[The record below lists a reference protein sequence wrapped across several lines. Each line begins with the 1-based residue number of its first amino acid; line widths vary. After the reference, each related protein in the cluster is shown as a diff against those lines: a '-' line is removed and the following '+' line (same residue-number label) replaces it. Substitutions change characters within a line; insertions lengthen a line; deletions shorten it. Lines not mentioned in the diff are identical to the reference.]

1 MSDALPQ
8 KPLITPV
15 PANETERLAAL
26 HRYKILDT
34 PPEAAFDRLTTL
46 AARLF
51 AVPTVL
57 ISLVDASRAWFK
69 SGLGFDAREVPRDTT
84 LCSFAVLT
92 DEPLIVPDAQLDER
106 FACNPFVQSEPGIRF
121 YAGAPLL
128 SRDGFNLGT
137 LCLLDSQPR
146 DALSAEQQATL
157 VDLAAMV
164 VDELELRLA
173 AHQIAQVDTA
183 LRESEARSQLA
194 LQIAQL
200 GTWRYVIEPN
210 RVELDA
216 RMREIWGEPE
226 DAEVLPLS
234 QVMARIHPEDL
245 AQVTSALG
253 AALDPTS
260 SGAYAVDYRIVWN
273 DGTVRWLSANGQTTF
288 AGDGALRQA
297 LESFGTA
304 VDITDRKR
312 VEVALRKSEE
322 RSQSIL
328 ESITDGFFALDQD
341 WRFTYVNPQAERL
354 LDRTS
359 GELLDRVLWEVY
371 PGTVGTEFERA
382 YRQTA
387 SERVAASFIS
397 FYPDHNR
404 WYEVYAYPATDGI
417 TVYFRDVTDRKQA
430 EATLRESEERF
441 RTLADN
447 MAQFAWMADENGWIF
462 WYNQRWFDYTG
473 TTLEEMQGW
482 GWQKVHHPEH
492 VDRVVEHFRQCLET
506 GETWED
512 TFPLRGTD
520 GQYRWFL
527 SRALPIRNEQGRV
540 VRWFGTNTDITER
553 KQIEETLRQRET
565 ELRLVTDAV
574 PALIAFVD
582 SDQRYRFNSRG
593 YEAWFGQPATEIY
606 GKSVREVLGEVI
618 YEGLRPYIEQV
629 LTGQQVTF
637 ESQVPYR
644 EGGTRYVS
652 VIYVPRFDAQ
662 GAVEGFVALVND
674 ISDRKRVEQALRENE
689 EQSRNILESISDA
702 FLALDQNWRFT
713 YMNQTAETLLG
724 YASGSVTGKVFW
736 EEFPGLEGSE
746 LAQLHRRVMR
756 DRVAESLTAFYPDH
770 DRWYEVRSYPAT
782 DGITIYFT
790 DVTEQIQAAAALRQ
804 SEARYRTLF
813 ESIDEGF
820 CVVEVLLDADD
831 TPINYRYLEI
841 NPAFEQ
847 QTGIKNALGR
857 TVRELIPGVE
867 PFWFDIY
874 GMVALTGEPKR
885 STDYSQA
892 MDQWFDLYAFRI
904 GEPHEHKVA
913 VLFND
918 VTSRKQTEEILRR
931 AAELDAFRVSLADAL
946 RPLADPVEVQA
957 TASRLLGEYLKAN
970 RVAYFE
976 VRGGDYVVER
986 DYVNGAVV
994 LAGGYSIA
1002 SFGSKL
1008 LAEYRAGRTVCMPN
1022 VSKDPY
1028 LSPAQ
1033 RSAYATIQIGAYIGI
1048 PLVKD
1053 SEFVAGLAVHAAEPR
1068 AWTEDEVALAE
1079 EVAERTWAAVD
1090 RARAEAIVA
1099 ADLQD
1104 TKLLRELGA
1113 RLVSEGDIQTLY
1125 QAILST
1131 AIALTQADAG
1141 TVQSL
1146 DVATHE
1152 LVLLTTQ
1159 GFERTLTAL
1168 SIG

>member
-1 MSDALPQ
+1 LS
-8 KPLITPV
+8 
-15 PANETERLAAL
+15 
-26 HRYKILDT
+26 
-34 PPEAAFDRLTTL
+34 
-46 AARLF
+46 
-51 AVPTVL
+51 
-57 ISLVDASRAWFK
+57 ISA
-69 SGLGFDAREVPRDTT
+69 
-84 LCSFAVLT
+84 
-92 DEPLIVPDAQLDER
+92 
-106 FACNPFVQSEPGIRF
+106 
-121 YAGAPLL
+121 
-128 SRDGFNLGT
+128 
-137 LCLLDSQPR
+137 
-146 DALSAEQQATL
+146 
-157 VDLAAMV
+157 
-164 VDELELRLA
+164 
-173 AHQIAQVDTA
+173 
-183 LRESEARSQLA
+183 
-194 LQIAQL
+194 
-200 GTWRYVIEPN
+200 
-210 RVELDA
+210 
-216 RMREIWGEPE
+216 
-226 DAEVLPLS
+226 
-234 QVMARIHPEDL
+234 
-245 AQVTSALG
+245 SAL
-253 AALDPTS
+253 
-260 SGAYAVDYRIVWN
+260 
-273 DGTVRWLSANGQTTF
+273 
-288 AGDGALRQA
+288 
-297 LESFGTA
+297 
-304 VDITDRKR
+304 
-312 VEVALRKSEE
+312 
-322 RSQSIL
+322 
-328 ESITDGFFALDQD
+328 
-341 WRFTYVNPQAERL
+341 
-354 LDRTS
+354 
-359 GELLDRVLWEVY
+359 
-371 PGTVGTEFERA
+371 
-382 YRQTA
+382 
-387 SERVAASFIS
+387 
-397 FYPDHNR
+397 
-404 WYEVYAYPATDGI
+404 
-417 TVYFRDVTDRKQA
+417 KQ
-430 EATLRESEERF
+430 
-441 RTLADN
+441 
-447 MAQFAWMADENGWIF
+447 
-462 WYNQRWFDYTG
+462 
-473 TTLEEMQGW
+473 
-482 GWQKVHHPEH
+482 
-492 VDRVVEHFRQCLET
+492 

-820 CVVEVLLDADD
+820 CVVEVLLDTDD

-946 RPLADPVEVQA
+946 RPLANPVEVQA

-1008 LAEYRAGRTVCMPN
+1008 LAEFRAGLTVCVPD
-1022 VSKDPY
+1022 VSTDPY
-1028 LSPAQ
+1028 LSPAE
-1033 RSAYATIQIGAYIGI
+1033 RSAYTAIQVSAHISI

-1053 SEFVAGLAVHAAEPR
+1053 SEFVAGPGSPR
-1068 AWTEDEVALAE
+1068 C
-1079 EVAERTWAAVD
+1079 
-1090 RARAEAIVA
+1090 
-1099 ADLQD
+1099 
-1104 TKLLRELGA
+1104 
-1113 RLVSEGDIQTLY
+1113 
-1125 QAILST
+1125 
-1131 AIALTQADAG
+1131 
-1141 TVQSL
+1141 
-1146 DVATHE
+1146 
-1152 LVLLTTQ
+1152 
-1159 GFERTLTAL
+1159 
-1168 SIG
+1168 